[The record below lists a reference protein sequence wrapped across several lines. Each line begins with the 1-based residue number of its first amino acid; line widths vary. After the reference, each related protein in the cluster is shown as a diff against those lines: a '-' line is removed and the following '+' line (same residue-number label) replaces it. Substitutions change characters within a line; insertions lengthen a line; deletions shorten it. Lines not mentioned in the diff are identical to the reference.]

1 MNGFET
7 LSTSKS
13 TANKDQHDGQSE
25 DQPEKILL
33 GVSSCLLGEKVRY
46 DGAHKK
52 NNYILDTL
60 GQYFS
65 FRSFCPEMAIG
76 MGVPRETI
84 RLVALDT
91 TSSNAQVR
99 VVGVKDPAFDV
110 TQKLSRIADE
120 QADWLPSVFGYILK
134 KGSPSCGMERVKQ
147 YRVTNPSG
155 SNSSGSNSSD
165 SQAEIDPRDWTYHV
179 EHHGTGLFAK
189 SLLRDY
195 PNLPLEEEGRL
206 CDPVLREN
214 FVNRVFAY
222 KRWHEDVL
230 IDSSWKGVT
239 DFHARHK
246 WILFSHDQDKARAL
260 GSALANLHTQD
271 LEKTLDWYIAEFMQ
285 IMKIPATR
293 KNHVNVLEHIRGYLK
308 KEISNQDK
316 AELSESIEDYR
327 QGLLPLVVPLT
338 LLRHH
343 FRNHP
348 DTYIERSWYLHPHP
362 KQLMLL
368 NQL

>member
-1 MNGFET
+1 MNTIGS
-7 LSTSKS
+7 LSGSYQ
-13 TANKDQHDGQSE
+13 NQDKDQNKEQHQDKPESKN
-25 DQPEKILL
+25 EKILL

-52 NNYILDTL
+52 NNYILETL
-60 GQYFS
+60 GKYFA
-65 FRSFCPEMAIG
+65 FYSFCPEMAIG

-84 RLVALDT
+84 RLVELNAGND
-91 TSSNAQVR
+91 NAQVR
-99 VVGVKDPAFDV
+99 VIGVKDPVFDV
-110 TQKLSRIADE
+110 TTKLASIADD
-120 QADWLPSVFGYILK
+120 QADWLPHVFGYILK

-147 YRVTNPSG
+147 YRVTNAA
-155 SNSSGSNSSD
+155 SNHV
-165 SQAEIDPRDWTYHV
+165 EIDPQEWTYHV

-189 SLLRDY
+189 SLLQNH

-222 KRWHEDVL
+222 KRWHDDVL
-230 IDSSWKGVT
+230 VDPSWKAIT

-246 WILFSHDQDKARAL
+246 WILFSHDQDKSRAL
-260 GSALANLHTQD
+260 GSELAQLHTQD
-271 LEKTLDWYIAEFMQ
+271 LGITLKWYIAGFMQ

-308 KEISNQDK
+308 TEISNQDK

-327 QGLLPLVVPLT
+327 QGLLPLIVPLT